1 MEQHGEFTLAPL
13 PLGVH
18 FPLDLR
24 RSCVNC
30 ALHRCRELFKDVSL
44 SREQKLKYD

>member
-1 MEQHGEFTLAPL
+1 MEQHREFTLAPL

-18 FPLDLR
+18 SPLGVAVLIVL
-24 RSCVNC
+24 ST
-30 ALHRCRELFKDVSL
+30 DVSL